1 MEKQYKPRAPKAPKP
16 LKPITEFATAIL
28 ARREHSTTE
37 LRRKLTTK
45 GYPKPE
51 IADLITQLL
60 EKNYL
65 NDVRYAEARA
75 RTRAHHS
82 KWGEGRIKQELAQ
95 NGVAKETTQATLAEL
110 SETEDWLA
118 TATKLLQRKFS
129 KPLPDVSG
137 LDPALKKDAL
147 KELQQEKSRRL
158 NFLVRRGFSF
168 TQAIKALGLSQDDLD
183 DSFE

>member
-1 MEKQYKPRAPKAPKP
+1 MEKRNPKP
-16 LKPITEFATAIL
+16 LKPITDYATAIL

-51 IADLITQLL
+51 VADLITLFL

-65 NDVRYAEARA
+65 NDERYAEARA

-95 NGVAKETTQATLAEL
+95 QGVAKETTQKTLSEL

-118 TATKLLQRKFS
+118 TATKLLQRKFT
-129 KPLPDVSG
+129 KPLPEITSQN
-137 LDPALKKDAL
+137 PALRQQAR
-147 KELQQEKSRRL
+147 KELQAEKSRRL
-158 NFLVRRGFSF
+158 NFLIRRGFSF
-168 TQAIKALGLSQDDLD
+168 QQAQQALGLSQEDLD
-183 DSFE
+183 DTFEE

>member
-1 MEKQYKPRAPKAPKP
+1 MSKSSEKP
-16 LKPITEFATAIL
+16 LKPITEFATAVL

-51 IADLITQLL
+51 IADLITRFT

-82 KWGEGRIKQELAQ
+82 KWGEGRIKQELFQ
-95 NGVAKETTQATLAEL
+95 NGVAKETTQKTLSEL

-129 KPLPDVSG
+129 KPLPT
-137 LDPALKKDAL
+137 LDTRDPTLNKQDAL
-147 KELQQEKSRRL
+147 KEIQSEKSRRL
-158 NFLVRRGFSF
+158 NFLLRRGFSF
-168 TQAIKALGLSQDDLD
+168 QQAAQALNLSQEDLD
-183 DSFE
+183 GTMVE